1 MISYLNF
8 VVVACLLLNVA
19 DGSVRA
25 AMPAVTAASC
35 PGVRAASV
43 NVRRVVGLATGLIPR
58 IHQSYTAFIPLKI
71 EFLIS
76 LVNFLF
82 SNCHHENDLKLL
94 FVFENTVRL
103 CFSAQIV
110 NSKMAEEKVVHK
122 KILSTLDLKYLQ
134 LHQ

>member
-1 MISYLNF
+1 MFEIKKMLSSCLTLGGDVISYLNF

-58 IHQSYTAFIPLKI
+58 IHQSYSVYSIRNRVLN
-71 EFLIS
+71 L
-76 LVNFLF
+76 
-82 SNCHHENDLKLL
+82 
-94 FVFENTVRL
+94 
-103 CFSAQIV
+103 
-110 NSKMAEEKVVHK
+110 
-122 KILSTLDLKYLQ
+122 
-134 LHQ
+134 